1 MFNGQKDMN
10 VNRLALELNRVKE
23 QHRDLEEEIEE
34 REQQWA
40 GINDELGNVKR
51 QMALVADQV

>member
-1 MFNGQKDMN
+1 MN